1 MKKSGQWEYSRALSG
16 LYNKFIFTNYLL
28 FVQLLYY
35 NAFALFSKGRI
46 MSYAIEVKNLSKSF
60 YTRQRQSFIGGLF
73 APKHMEKKAVDKLS
87 FTIKEGERVAFI
99 GPNGAGKSTTLK
111 MLTSI
116 LHPTGGKAKVFG
128 MTPWEDRKMLS
139 YNIGA
144 VFGQRSQLW
153 QHLSPLKSFELLAAV
168 YNIPDDLFR
177 KRLENLT
184 EIFEIGE
191 FLNRPV
197 RTFSLGERMRCEIVA
212 SLLHNPKILFLDEP
226 TIGLDVVA
234 KAKIRAVLKEMNRR
248 EGTTILLTSHD
259 AGDIEDVCTR
269 AIIINHGKIVI
280 DKGITEL
287 KATYLSR
294 KIITATTARGK
305 VFRHEIDTHA
315 VPLQKAL
322 GDIIK
327 RESPVDLT
335 IQDPSME
342 EIIRDIYCK

>member
-1 MKKSGQWEYSRALSG
+1 
-16 LYNKFIFTNYLL
+16 
-28 FVQLLYY
+28 
-35 NAFALFSKGRI
+35 

-60 YTRQRQSFIGGLF
+60 YTRSKQSFF
-73 APKHMEKKAVDKLS
+73 AGVFNPKYKEKKAVNKLS

-116 LHPTGGKAKVFG
+116 LHPTSGKAKVFG
-128 MTPWEDRKMLS
+128 MIPWEDREMLA

-153 QHLSPLKSFELLAAV
+153 QHLSPMKSFELLAAV
-168 YNIPDDLFR
+168 YDISDSVFK
-177 KRLENLT
+177 KRLDNLIKT
-184 EIFEIGE
+184 FDIAE
-191 FLNRPV
+191 LMDKPV

-234 KAKIRAVLKEMNRR
+234 KAKIRETLKEMNQR
-248 EGTTILLTSHD
+248 EGTTIILTSHD
-259 AGDIEDVCTR
+259 AGDIEDVCNR

-280 DKGITEL
+280 DESIAKL
-287 KATYLSR
+287 KANYLSR
-294 KIITATTARGK
+294 KVIIATTARGK
-305 VFRHEIDTHA
+305 VTKYEIDTREQ
-315 VPLQKAL
+315 PLQKAL

-327 RESPVDLT
+327 KENPVDLT
-335 IQDPSME
+335 IEDPSME
-342 EIIRDIYCK
+342 EIIKDIYCKPDTVSCSKKTRK